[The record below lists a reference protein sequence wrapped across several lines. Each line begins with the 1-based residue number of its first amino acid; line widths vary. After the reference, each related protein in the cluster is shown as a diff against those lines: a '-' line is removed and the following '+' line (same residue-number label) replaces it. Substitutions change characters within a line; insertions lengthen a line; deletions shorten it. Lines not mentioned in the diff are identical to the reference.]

1 MSGGAIVDGVGA
13 AELAVR
19 FFHLD
24 KLPVA
29 SRSGLDPESFD
40 PIGAAIAG
48 VATPEFRALRQS
60 LIDVRLRTADEL
72 LAQPAIMSALEW
84 VPFRSGD
91 VVVAIGDSITDD
103 LLSWAHL
110 LEVLL
115 SKGRP
120 DLDVRFVNAG
130 YTGDTTQ
137 EAISRF
143 DTVARRRPT
152 WILQMLGTNDA
163 RRHGFTRVRT
173 TTPEESARNF
183 SVLRDLVATETA
195 AQLITLTPPPV
206 VGEAADAWAPFQQE
220 KITWRDDDVEA
231 MAAQL
236 RATSP
241 SPVVDIHGALAALPW
256 QSWLL
261 PDGVH
266 PNSAGQA
273 IIAHTVLTALAAL
286 PAQA

>member
-1 MSGGAIVDGVGA
+1 VSGGIAVDGIGA

-24 KLPVA
+24 KLPIA
-29 SRSGLDPESFD
+29 DRLTLDPGAFE

-48 VATPEFRALRQS
+48 LPIADFREVRQG
-60 LIDVRLRTADEL
+60 LIDLRLRTAEGL
-72 LAQPAIMSALEW
+72 LAEPGVIASLDRL
-84 VPFRSGD
+84 PFRKGD

-110 LEVLL
+110 LDSVITA
-115 SKGRP
+115 GRP
-120 DLDVRFVNAG
+120 DLDVHVVNAG

-143 DTVARRRPT
+143 DTVARHRPA

-163 RRHGFTRVRT
+163 RHHGAARVCT

-183 SVLRDLVATETA
+183 AVLRELIATETSA
-195 AQLITLTPPPV
+195 RLVTLTPPPV
-206 VGEAADAWAPFQQE
+206 VGEAASAWEPFREE
-220 KITWRDDDVEA
+220 KIGWRERDVELITA
-231 MAAQL
+231 HLLASA
-236 RATSP
+236 SDVIDVN
-241 SPVVDIHGALAALPW
+241 SVLAASPW
-256 QSWLL
+256 QHWLL

-273 IIAHTVLTALAAL
+273 TIARTVLAALADL